1 MTGSDAVLLGQYRG
15 FSMVLAYDGR
25 SNEYR
30 ITLKG
35 TLSHTVTLGAD
46 VFGNITRLDN
56 ALENL
61 AGSLQAEQN
70 SLEETKTQLENAR
83 TELAAPFA
91 REEELA
97 EKTARLKELNI
108 LLNMDEKD
116 KTPRRGRGCACPEGC
131 GAGTVKE
138 DTMTNEELNTRLYEK
153 MFAEQEQFRD
163 WLLSQPPAEILNHA
177 YEYTVR
183 EDILMSLEYND
194 LEDSQARALLKSGKP
209 LKQIFERWEDK
220 ETSHMENIWDT
231 VQEQAKAAEAKQKA
245 KAQKER

>member
-1 MTGSDAVLLGQYRG
+1 MCLPGGL
-15 FSMVLAYDGR
+15 R
-25 SNEYR
+25 SWH
-30 ITLKG
+30 G
-35 TLSHTVTLGAD
+35 
-46 VFGNITRLDN
+46 
-56 ALENL
+56 
-61 AGSLQAEQN
+61 
-70 SLEETKTQLENAR
+70 
-83 TELAAPFA
+83 
-91 REEELA
+91 
-97 EKTARLKELNI
+97 
-108 LLNMDEKD
+108 
-116 KTPRRGRGCACPEGC
+116 
-131 GAGTVKE
+131 KE

-153 MFAEQEQFRD
+153 MFAEQERFRD